1 MVASNAAQRL
11 RARFDRWGAHVRGGG
26 VGLGLTL
33 DSVGAGRSPRS
44 LAGVAPSADANRVL
58 YAYPG
63 VSESF
68 VNGPLGLEQ
77 RFTVVRAPAGG
88 GPLTLSL
95 SLSGNVHARVI
106 EAGKGL
112 VLTDAGRHVLDYRG
126 LAAVDARGRALHA
139 WLSVL
144 GSRVLVR
151 VDARGAHYPV
161 SIDPLIQQGPP
172 LTDLAGEGEVGDGAF
187 GARVAVSSDGST
199 VLVGGPREYHEEG
212 AAFVF
217 VRSGSTW
224 SQQAELIADCTS
236 SCANQGTGES
246 GKGEFGQSVA
256 LSADG
261 DTAAIGAGGD
271 GGYKGAVWVF
281 ARSGSSWSEQTK
293 LVADCATSCAN
304 QGTGERSFGIFGQS
318 IALSSDG
325 NTLIAGAPYDETSEG
340 AYYEGAAWVFTR
352 SGSTW
357 SEQATLVGDCTSS
370 CAGEGS
376 GESTYG
382 YFGDAVALAGDG
394 NTAVLGASDNESG
407 VGASW
412 VFTRSG
418 SSWSEDAKLVGAGE
432 SGSGEF
438 GNSVAVSEDGGTAL
452 IAGAYDN
459 SGNGAVWVFTSSGS
473 SWSEQAKL
481 VGDCTSSCAGE
492 GTGESGSGEFGRD
505 AALSADGST
514 AVVGAPFDEGGVGA
528 AWVFKRSGSSWTQD
542 GAKLV
547 ADCTTD
553 CEDEGT
559 GEVGDASFGYGVA
572 ISPDAST
579 VMVGA
584 PSYYEFQ
591 SGVWAFTPVSTATI
605 SNGPTSGVS
614 QSGCTFAIT
623 GEQAS
628 LNVGTVEGCLRSEG
642 NATITDDVP
651 SSSIDVTSPIAGP
664 ESSSLTLDSTGSISQ
679 SAPIAIG
686 TVKASAPAGVVLTD
700 QGNEVSSFEGNAEED
715 GEVEVADSCGLNV
728 TGVDADA
735 PNGWDRV
742 ANASFDLAS
751 ATALAG
757 RAAAQAQSSSCGSPK
772 LTQAQDGKIASVKV
786 KASAPAGVVLTD
798 QGNEVSSFEGN
809 AEEDGEVEV
818 ADSCGLNVTG
828 VDADAPN
835 GWDRVAN
842 ASFDLASATALAGRA
857 AAQAQS
863 SSCGSPKLTQAQDG
877 KIASVKVKASAPA
890 GVVLTDQGNEVS
902 SFEGNAEEDGEVEVA
917 DSCGLNVTGVDADA
931 PNGWDRVANAS
942 FDLASATALAGRAAA
957 QAQSSSCGSPKL
969 TQAQDGKIASVKVK
983 ASAPAGVVLTDQG
996 NEVSSFEGNA
1006 EEDGNVELED
1016 ASGSLAVTK
1025 AAPHAGWDTILGV
1038 KGTAPMGSAPGL
1050 TLKGPVSGADV
1061 VLKGDQM
1068 KLSGGSVTA
1077 TGTAKLAP
1085 ASPSQ
1090 PIDLGAPR
1098 PDALSLVAADID
1110 AVSAAKLVVGGA
1122 TAGPVTVSA
1131 AIAPTKTDS
1140 LTLQTPAA
1148 VEGAGK
1154 GSLSV
1159 PQLALDDVGHA
1170 HTWTIT
1176 PTTVAQGTSRAL
1188 PYAGVT
1194 ELTLEGEGGGDTVDA
1209 TASASTTYSLDGGPS
1224 SDGIL
1229 DYNAAGRPVSG
1240 STSPPS
1246 GTIDS
1251 PGVAPV
1257 AFTRMAS
1264 VNIAN
1269 GHASLPLLGR
1279 CVTAP
1284 PLQEGHFGRCVEYEH
1299 AKYTYDFLAGAA
1311 KDRFTGV
1318 LGATTLEGVN
1328 KTRVR
1333 CASGSAQGEYEQGTK
1348 LAVTLTL
1355 SGCERP
1361 TSHMPCEDVGGPS
1374 GQISTSELEGEYG
1387 FITRTPKL
1395 VVGIDL
1401 RHEPSLASF
1410 ECETSGPGGKEMVA
1424 LEGSVIGRIAPV
1436 DVMKGS
1442 FTVVFSQSK
1451 GIQALEAFEG
1461 GGKDTLSSSVTGGAS
1476 GEPTGLA
1483 GKITITNEEPLELK
1497 AELNG

>member
-1 MVASNAAQRL
+1 M
-11 RARFDRWGAHVRGGG
+11 
-26 VGLGLTL
+26 
-33 DSVGAGRSPRS
+33 
-44 LAGVAPSADANRVL
+44 
-58 YAYPG
+58 
-63 VSESF
+63 
-68 VNGPLGLEQ
+68 
-77 RFTVVRAPAGG
+77 
-88 GPLTLSL
+88 
-95 SLSGNVHARVI
+95 
-106 EAGKGL
+106 
-112 VLTDAGRHVLDYRG
+112 
-126 LAAVDARGRALHA
+126 
-139 WLSVL
+139 
-144 GSRVLVR
+144 
-151 VDARGAHYPV
+151 
-161 SIDPLIQQGPP
+161 
-172 LTDLAGEGEVGDGAF
+172 
-187 GARVAVSSDGST
+187 
-199 VLVGGPREYHEEG
+199 
-212 AAFVF
+212 
-217 VRSGSTW
+217 
-224 SQQAELIADCTS
+224 
-236 SCANQGTGES
+236 
-246 GKGEFGQSVA
+246 
-256 LSADG
+256 
-261 DTAAIGAGGD
+261 
-271 GGYKGAVWVF
+271 
-281 ARSGSSWSEQTK
+281 
-293 LVADCATSCAN
+293 
-304 QGTGERSFGIFGQS
+304 
-318 IALSSDG
+318 
-325 NTLIAGAPYDETSEG
+325 
-340 AYYEGAAWVFTR
+340 
-352 SGSTW
+352 
-357 SEQATLVGDCTSS
+357 
-370 CAGEGS
+370 
-376 GESTYG
+376 
-382 YFGDAVALAGDG
+382 
-394 NTAVLGASDNESG
+394 
-407 VGASW
+407 
-412 VFTRSG
+412 
-418 SSWSEDAKLVGAGE
+418 
-432 SGSGEF
+432 
-438 GNSVAVSEDGGTAL
+438 
-452 IAGAYDN
+452 
-459 SGNGAVWVFTSSGS
+459 
-473 SWSEQAKL
+473 
-481 VGDCTSSCAGE
+481 GDCTSSCAGE

-757 RAAAQAQSSSCGSPK
+757 RAAGQAQSSSCGSPK

-942 FDLASATALAGRAAA
+942 FDLASATALAGRAAGQA
-957 QAQSSSCGSPKL
+957 QSSSCGSPKLTQAQDGKIASVKVKASAPAGVVLTDQGNEVSSFEGNAEEDGEVEVADSCGLNVTGVDADAPNGWDRVANASFDLASATALAGRAAGQAQSSSCGSPKLTQAQDGKIASVKVKASAPAGVVLTDQGNEVSSFEGNAEEDGEVEVADSCGLNVTGVDADAPNGWDRVANASFDLASATALAGRAAGQAQSSSCGSPKLTQAQDGKIASVKVKASAPAGVVLTDQGNEVSSFEGNAEEDGEVEVADSCGLNVTGVDADAPNGWDRVANASFDLASATALAGRAAGQAQSSSCGSPKL

-1154 GSLSV
+1154 GLLSV

-1170 HTWTIT
+1170 HTWTIN

-1269 GHASLPLLGR
+1269 GPRVAAAARPL
-1279 CVTAP
+1279 C
-1284 PLQEGHFGRCVEYEH
+1284 
-1299 AKYTYDFLAGAA
+1299 DGAA
-1311 KDRFTGV
+1311 AARRALRPLCGIR
-1318 LGATTLEGVN
+1318 
-1328 KTRVR
+1328 TREV
-1333 CASGSAQGEYEQGTK
+1333 
-1348 LAVTLTL
+1348 
-1355 SGCERP
+1355 
-1361 TSHMPCEDVGGPS
+1361 H
-1374 GQISTSELEGEYG
+1374 I
-1387 FITRTPKL
+1387 
-1395 VVGIDL
+1395 
-1401 RHEPSLASF
+1401 
-1410 ECETSGPGGKEMVA
+1410 
-1424 LEGSVIGRIAPV
+1424 
-1436 DVMKGS
+1436 
-1442 FTVVFSQSK
+1442 
-1451 GIQALEAFEG
+1451 
-1461 GGKDTLSSSVTGGAS
+1461 
-1476 GEPTGLA
+1476 
-1483 GKITITNEEPLELK
+1483 
-1497 AELNG
+1497 